1 MTFKSK
7 FFNFFNSSININT
20 EKEELESQSR
30 KGFLEACL
38 AIKSKREEFGIS
50 LQELSSRTKISNF
63 VLQAIENGC
72 ESKLPERTFLK
83 QMLLKIES
91 ELALSPNTLS
101 NILNHSKSHKKE
113 RPIKTF
119 TLATLKIDFF
129 RSWEG
134 NIIYIMLMLISIF
147 LLNKQQIYLTTINSI
162 TISPLNI
169 GNEPKVRNDKN
180 QDEKYEE
187 GLRETKTRLR
197 MD

>member
-1 MTFKSK
+1 
-7 FFNFFNSSININT
+7 
-20 EKEELESQSR
+20 
-30 KGFLEACL
+30 
-38 AIKSKREEFGIS
+38 IKSKREEFGIS